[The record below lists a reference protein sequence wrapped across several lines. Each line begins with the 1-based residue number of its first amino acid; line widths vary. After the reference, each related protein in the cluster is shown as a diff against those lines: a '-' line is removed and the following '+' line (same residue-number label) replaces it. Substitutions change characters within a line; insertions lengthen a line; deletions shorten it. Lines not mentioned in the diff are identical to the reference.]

1 MVLLITAA
9 LWLQL
14 LEGSLSDDVN
24 TTLSDDVITA
34 LSDDVMTTLSDDGV
48 TRGEGMCVAYGLCQQ
63 EDGLPCVSNTP
74 AQPLPDDQTV
84 RDKLIQIC
92 PHLE

>member
-1 MVLLITAA
+1 MPSGLMSLLITAA

-14 LEGSLSDDVN
+14 LECS
-24 TTLSDDVITA
+24 LSDDVIT
-34 LSDDVMTTLSDDGV
+34 TLSGDGV

-63 EDGLPCVSNTP
+63 ERGLPCVSNTP
-74 AQPLPDDQTV
+74 AQPLPEMV
-84 RDKLIQIC
+84 RDELIHIC